1 MPPSSPCYRLLR
13 LSFGQV
19 VAQNESTV
27 VVGVVCAVEQRHSA
41 TPSGLKDRLPTA
53 GFRVELVSV
62 STPKLLPALLPM
74 VKPFPELRT
83 GCDILHPRVG
93 RNGSL
98 CHTSRPEAL
107 DKDSSAVAA
116 RWTVVGA
123 LDAKHVSF
131 LSDLEERL
139 LTRQNTPNNLLIR

>member
-1 MPPSSPCYRLLR
+1 
-13 LSFGQV
+13 
-19 VAQNESTV
+19 
-27 VVGVVCAVEQRHSA
+27 
-41 TPSGLKDRLPTA
+41 
-53 GFRVELVSV
+53 
-62 STPKLLPALLPM
+62 M
-74 VKPFPELRT
+74 VKPLPELRT
-83 GCDILHPRVG
+83 WCDVLHPRVG
-93 RNGSL
+93 RNGTL
-98 CHTSRPEAL
+98 RQAARPEAL